1 MNDSQQ
7 TANPI
12 QHASAALAWA
22 RKIRAHASGRMAAEF
37 DDETY
42 RHLDGIASIFADR
55 DAFSEEALACLRGAI
70 AILERRI
77 TTGTTVGFETV
88 DAWDDRGTETTAVRS
103 VQQMTGAAL
112 SLAPIVADLRQL
124 AGEVEATLDLV
135 AAEAI
140 VAALRRRD

>member
-12 QHASAALAWA
+12 NHASAALAGE
-22 RKIRAHASGRMAAEF
+22 RKIRAHASGQTAAEF
-37 DDETY
+37 DDQTHS
-42 RHLDGIASIFADR
+42 HLDDIASIFAGR
-55 DAFSEEALACLRGAI
+55 DGFSEGALARLRHAI

-103 VQQMTGAAL
+103 VRQMTGEAL
-112 SLAPIVADLRQL
+112 SLAPVVADLRQL

-135 AAEAI
+135 AAEEI